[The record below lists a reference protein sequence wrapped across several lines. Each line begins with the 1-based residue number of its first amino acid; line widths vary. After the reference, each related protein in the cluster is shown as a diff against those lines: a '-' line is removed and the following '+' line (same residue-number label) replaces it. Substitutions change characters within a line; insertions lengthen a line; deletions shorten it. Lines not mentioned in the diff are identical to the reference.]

1 MNISQLGDGTK
12 MISENSNIEESLRIG
27 LIQTTTDANI
37 AWQNGPSM
45 SIAEA
50 DNAWDEIK
58 NGFHIFSDLDERPH
72 FIVMPELALPGSYIR
87 RMKNLSSKIGSVV
100 ITGVDY
106 VVDQNNCTV
115 KNQAFVFIPQNWPI
129 SGRRGPCRS
138 FVFGKTYPAPA
149 EKDKLTQHNYGFT
162 QDQTVWLFDAGEFG
176 NIGVCICYD
185 FMDVERYVMY
195 RGKIHHLLVLAYN
208 RDITSF
214 YHLAESLART
224 VFCNV
229 VICNT
234 GHYGGSV
241 AVAPYY
247 EPTRRTIYR
256 HEGKG
261 LFTAQVV
268 SLPVRDL
275 DKAQKE
281 IITYHT
287 NSSGVKKR
295 QFKHTP
301 PGFTGRKRLRPGLRR
316 LNR

>member
-1 MNISQLGDGTK
+1 MVAKNY
-12 MISENSNIEESLRIG
+12 NIEENLRLG
-27 LIQTTTDANI
+27 LIQTTTDASA
-37 AWQNGPSM
+37 AWQNGPLM
-45 SIAEA
+45 SITEA

-72 FIVMPELALPGSYIR
+72 FILMPELALPGSYIG

-129 SGRRGPCRS
+129 AGRRGPCRS
-138 FVFGKTYPAPA
+138 FAFGKTYPAPA

-162 QDQTVWLFDAGEFG
+162 PDQTVWLFDAGEFG

-275 DKAQKE
+275 DKAQKGIE
-281 IITYHT
+281 TYHT
-287 NSSGVKKR
+287 NSSGVQSR

-301 PGFTGRKRLRPGLRR
+301 PGYNTRRQLRQR
-316 LNR
+316 NRSLS

>member
-1 MNISQLGDGTK
+1 MTTEK
-12 MISENSNIEESLRIG
+12 SNIEESLRIG
-27 LIQTTTDANI
+27 LIQTTTDADV

-50 DNAWDEIK
+50 DNAWYEIK

-72 FIVMPELALPGSYIR
+72 FILMPELALPGSYIG

-100 ITGVDY
+100 ITGIDY
-106 VVDQNNCTV
+106 IVDQNKRTV
-115 KNQAFVFIPQNWPI
+115 KNQARVFIPKNWPI
-129 SGRRGPCRS
+129 GGRRGPCHF

-149 EKDKLTQHNYGFT
+149 EANELKKFRYSFIP
-162 QDQTVWLFDAGEFG
+162 DQIVWLFDAGKFG

-185 FMDVERYVMY
+185 FMDVERYIMY
-195 RGKIHHLLVLAYN
+195 RGKIQHLFVLAYN

-256 HEGKG
+256 HEGNG
-261 LFTAQVV
+261 LFTAQVI

-275 DKAQKE
+275 DKAQKG
-281 IITYHT
+281 IKTYHT
-287 NSSGVKKR
+287 NSSGNRRR

-301 PGFTGRKRLRPGLRR
+301 PGFTGRKGLRPRLRR